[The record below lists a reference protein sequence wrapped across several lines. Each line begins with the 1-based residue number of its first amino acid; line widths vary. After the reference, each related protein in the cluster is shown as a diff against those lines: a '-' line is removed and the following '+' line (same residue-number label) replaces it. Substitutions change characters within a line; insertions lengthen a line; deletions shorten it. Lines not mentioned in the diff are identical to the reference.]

1 MDPQQTAPQLI
12 AAQHTTPR
20 HAAVVPRPAE
30 VVVGAGETVLSP
42 GFPVATSLAAQELGR
57 EGYRL
62 TVDADGVRIEAA
74 DEAGIFYGRQTLRQ
88 LLPPSSFRRAP
99 IADEPWRVPHVRIT
113 DRPRFRWRGTLLDV
127 ARHFLPKADV
137 LRFIDLM
144 ALHKLNV
151 LHFHLTE
158 DQGWRLEIK
167 RYPRLT
173 EVGAWRAESPIGNPD
188 AAEPRYD
195 GRPHGGYYT
204 QDDIREIV
212 AYAAERHITVVP
224 EIDVPGHSMAAIA
237 AYPELG
243 NQDVP
248 SAERPREVWTRW
260 GVTEAVLNVE
270 EATIE
275 FYQNV
280 LDEVCELFPSE
291 YVCIGGDE
299 CPKAEWQGSSRAQQ
313 RMAELGLA
321 DEDGLQAWFL
331 NRLGDHL
338 AKKGRKL
345 LGWDEILEGELS
357 PGTVVA
363 SWRGTEGAVE
373 AAGRGHDTVNCP
385 VGWVYL
391 DFKQSDDPAEPIPVS
406 ITTSLEK
413 VYSFEP
419 VPADLDPDLAH
430 HVIGAQ
436 ANLWTEY
443 MDSPRTVDYMAFPR
457 LCAFAETVW
466 SSDERDFAEFGERLA
481 THLERLDAI
490 GVEYRRADGPL
501 PWQRRPGVPGR

>member
-1 MDPQQTAPQLI
+1 MDSQQI
-12 AAQHTTPR
+12 AI
-20 HAAVVPRPAE
+20 VPRPDQ
-30 VVVGAGETVLSP
+30 VVAGAGELVLSP
-42 GFPVATSLAAQELGR
+42 GFPVAASLTAPELGP

-62 TVDADGVRIEAA
+62 TVDADGVRVEAA
-74 DEAGIFYGRQTLRQ
+74 DEAGLFYGRETLKQ
-88 LLPPSSFRRAP
+88 LLPPDVYRKARIS
-99 IADEPWRVPHVRIT
+99 DEPYRVPFVQIT

-137 LRFIDLM
+137 LRFIDLV
-144 ALHKLNV
+144 ALHKLNI
-151 LHFHLTE
+151 LHLHLTE

-167 RYPRLT
+167 RYPKLT
-173 EVGAWRAESPIGNPD
+173 EVGAWRKETVVGNPHHPD
-188 AAEPRYD
+188 ARYD
-195 GRPHGGYYT
+195 NRPHGGFYT

-224 EIDVPGHSMAAIA
+224 EVDVPGHSMAAIA

-248 SAERPREVWTRW
+248 SAEQPREVWTMW
-260 GVTEAVLNVE
+260 GVTEHVLNVE

-299 CPKAEWQGSSRAQQ
+299 CPKPEWRASARAQE

-321 DEDGLQAWFL
+321 DEDELQAWFL
-331 NRLGDHL
+331 NRLGDHV

-345 LGWDEILEGELS
+345 LGWDEILDGELS

-373 AAGRGHDTVNCP
+373 AARRGHDTVNCP

-391 DFKQSDDPAEPIPVS
+391 DFKQSEDPEEPIPVS
-406 ITTSLEK
+406 RHTPLEK
-413 VYSFEP
+413 VYAFEP
-419 VPADLDPDLAH
+419 VPDGMDAGLAH
-430 HVIGAQ
+430 HVIGSQ
-436 ANLWTEY
+436 ANIWTEY

-466 SSDERDFAEFGERLA
+466 SSGDRDFAEFEGRLA
-481 THLERLDAI
+481 THLKRLDAI
-490 GVEYRRADGPL
+490 GVEYRHAAGPL
-501 PWQRRPGVPGR
+501 PWQKRPGVPGR

>member
-1 MDPQQTAPQLI
+1 MDPQQTAI
-12 AAQHTTPR
+12 
-20 HAAVVPRPAE
+20 VPRPQQLVPGTGE
-30 VVVGAGETVLSP
+30 LVVSP
-42 GFPVATSLAAQELGR
+42 GFPVTTSRTATDLGP

-62 TVDADGVRIEAA
+62 TVDAAGVRIDAA
-74 DEAGIFYGRQTLRQ
+74 DEAGLHYGRETLKQ
-88 LLPPSSFRRAP
+88 LLPPAAYRRAP
-99 IADEPWRVPHVRIT
+99 IADEPWRVPFVQIT
-113 DRPRFRWRGTLLDV
+113 DRPRFRWRGALLDV
-127 ARHFLPKADV
+127 ARHFLPKAEV

-167 RYPRLT
+167 RYPKLT
-173 EVGAWRAESPIGNPD
+173 EIGAWRKETVVGNPH
-188 AAEPRYD
+188 APEPRYD

-212 AYAAERHITVVP
+212 AYAAARQITVVP

-260 GVTEAVLNVE
+260 GVTEEVLNVE

-280 LDEVCELFPSE
+280 LDEVCDLFPSE

-299 CPKAEWQGSSRAQQ
+299 CPKAEWQSSARAQQ

-321 DEDGLQAWFL
+321 DEDELQAWFL

-345 LGWDEILEGELS
+345 LGWDEILDGELS

-373 AAGRGHDTVNCP
+373 AARRGHDTVNCP

-391 DFKQSDDPAEPIPVS
+391 DFKQSDDPEEPIPVS
-406 ITTSLEK
+406 VTTSLEK

-419 VPADLDPDLAH
+419 IPADLDPALAH

-436 ANLWTEY
+436 ANIWTEY
-443 MDSPRTVDYMAFPR
+443 MDSPRTIDYMAFPR

-466 SSDERDFAEFGERLA
+466 SSGERDFAEFSERLA
-481 THLERLDAI
+481 THLTRLDAI
-490 GVEYRRADGPL
+490 GVEYRHADGPL
-501 PWQRRPGVPGR
+501 PWQKRPGVPGR

>member
-1 MDPQQTAPQLI
+1 MDSPNI
-12 AAQHTTPR
+12 AI
-20 HAAVVPRPAE
+20 VPRPDH
-30 VVVGAGETVLSP
+30 VTVGTGELVLDSDA
-42 GFPVATSLAAQELGR
+42 VRTLITTDVRELGP
-57 EGYRL
+57 EAYRL
-62 TVDADGVRIEAA
+62 TVDADGVVIEAGG
-74 DEAGIFYGRQTLRQ
+74 EAGVFYGRQTLQQ
-88 LLPPSSFRRAP
+88 LLPPDVYRKARISA
-99 IADEPWRVPHVRIT
+99 EPRRVPFVEIT
-113 DRPRFRWRGTLLDV
+113 DSPRFRWRGAMLDV

-137 LRFIDLM
+137 LRFLDLM
-144 ALHKLNV
+144 AMHKLNV

-173 EVGAWRAESPIGNPD
+173 EIASWRKESPIGNPHRPD
-188 AAEPRYD
+188 TPYD

-224 EIDVPGHSMAAIA
+224 EIDVPGHSTAAIA

-248 SAERPREVWTRW
+248 SAETPREVWTTW
-260 GVTEAVLNVE
+260 GVSETILNVE
-270 EATIE
+270 ESTVE

-280 LDEVCELFPSE
+280 LDEVCDLFPGE
-291 YVCIGGDE
+291 YVSIGGDE
-299 CPKAEWQGSSRAQQ
+299 CPKAEWQASARAQA

-321 DEDGLQAWFL
+321 DEEELQAWFL
-331 NRLGDHL
+331 NQLGEHV

-345 LGWDEILEGELS
+345 LAWDEVLEGGELS
-357 PGTVVA
+357 PGTVIA
-363 SWRGTEGAVE
+363 SWRSMDGAVE
-373 AAGRGHDTVNCP
+373 AARRGHDTVNCP

-391 DFKQSDDPAEPIPVS
+391 DYKQSDDPEEPIPVS
-406 ITTSLEK
+406 QLTTLER

-419 VPADLDPDLAH
+419 IPAGLDPELAH
-430 HVIGAQ
+430 HVIGSQ
-436 ANLWTEY
+436 ATIWTEY

-466 SSDERDFAEFGERLA
+466 SSGERDFAEFSGRLD
-481 THLERLDAI
+481 THLLRLDAI
-490 GVEYRRADGPL
+490 GVEYRHAEGPL
-501 PWQRRPGVPGR
+501 PWQKRPGVPGR